1 MQQVHVEAA
10 GDAVVAPGELL
21 AEVERLVSAGARFT
35 TMVCL
40 DEGLEFEII
49 YLFQKQTLELVNL
62 RVRIAKDEELPSIS
76 GILLGAVLMENE
88 IKEFFGV
95 KIINLVIDFQGRMLL
110 EAESPKTPLLKVKAN
125 SKQPGGGQ

>member
-1 MQQVHVEAA
+1 MQQVRVDAV

-21 AEVERLVSAGARFT
+21 TEVERLVSADARFT

-40 DEGLEFEII
+40 DADVEFEII

-62 RVRIAKDEELPSIS
+62 RVRIAKEEELPSIS
-76 GILLGAVLMENE
+76 GILLGAALMENE

-95 KIINLVIDFQGRMLL
+95 KITNLAIDFQCRMLL
-110 EAESPKTPLLKVKAN
+110 EADSPQTPLLKVKAN